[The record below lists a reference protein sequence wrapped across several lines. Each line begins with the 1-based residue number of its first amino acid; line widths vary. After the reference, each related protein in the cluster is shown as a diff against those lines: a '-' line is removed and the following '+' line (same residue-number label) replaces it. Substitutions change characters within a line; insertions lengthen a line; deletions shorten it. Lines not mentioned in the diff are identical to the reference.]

1 MSAPQDVMSIRLA
14 TMEAR
19 ESALRAALI
28 DAQTR
33 LRRAGGGQ
41 GWDAA
46 AFAALSADVAG
57 LRAEAQAQRQRAD
70 EAEERAEDADRAR
83 REAEA
88 DAAALRRQLAAALQG
103 AGERTTP
110 GLPQAPRPARLA
122 PVRGVASPAAT
133 PEEAVLWVVSSGSRV
148 RAQANGKITKER
160 LQADDAAAFLEAVFA
175 VRAAAEGTAARAQAH
190 SRALAEMAALAR
202 KA

>member
-19 ESALRAALI
+19 EGALRAALI

-57 LRAEAQAQRQRAD
+57 LRAEAQAQRQRHNELD
-70 EAEERAEDADRAR
+70 DGNAR
-83 REAEA
+83 QDFEKV
-88 DAAALRRQLAAALQG
+88 RRG
-103 AGERTTP
+103 
-110 GLPQAPRPARLA
+110 
-122 PVRGVASPAAT
+122 
-133 PEEAVLWVVSSGSRV
+133 RV
-148 RAQANGKITKER
+148 RAEAQR
-160 LQADDAAAFLEAVFA
+160 LV
-175 VRAAAEGTAARAQAH
+175 
-190 SRALAEMAALAR
+190 
-202 KA
+202 

>member
-19 ESALRAALI
+19 EGALRAALI

-103 AGERTTP
+103 AGERTAP

-122 PVRGVASPAAT
+122 PVRGVAIGAAT
-133 PEEAVLWVVSSGSRV
+133 PEEAVMWVMSGPRT
-148 RAQANGKITKER
+148 RAQAGGKITKER
-160 LQADDAAAFLEAVFA
+160 LQADDAGAFLVAVGA

-202 KA
+202 KT